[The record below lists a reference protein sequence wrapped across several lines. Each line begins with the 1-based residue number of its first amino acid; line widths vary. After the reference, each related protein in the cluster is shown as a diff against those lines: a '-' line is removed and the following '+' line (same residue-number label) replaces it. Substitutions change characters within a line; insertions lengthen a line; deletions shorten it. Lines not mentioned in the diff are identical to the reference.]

1 MLGFPLVPQDDCSQ
15 KDLEV
20 LGDLTQVI
28 IPHFH
33 FPAEVS
39 LESRSRMLEKKK
51 QRNLALALICPQS
64 RSSPPHSLNN
74 IHLLSSRLRY
84 QPRVLA

>member
-15 KDLEV
+15 KDLEF

-39 LESRSRMLEKKK
+39 LESRSRMLEKKNK
-51 QRNLALALICPQS
+51 ETW
-64 RSSPPHSLNN
+64 H
-74 IHLLSSRLRY
+74 
-84 QPRVLA
+84 